1 MLSDWMNGSDV
12 EPWLSMRFRP
22 EGVMPMQWR
31 GLYHALIARSVATSR
46 SECSPLGAGI
56 LMSEGVCCQE
66 ETFRGSPGALRIRS
80 QTP

>member
-1 MLSDWMNGSDV
+1 MEGTI
-12 EPWLSMRFRP
+12 PRFNRAVCGYFTL
-22 EGVMPMQWR
+22 GVQP
-31 GLYHALIARSVATSR
+31 IS
-46 SECSPLGAGI
+46 AGI